1 MTDQFKESPPVAPD
15 YSGEDSPGED
25 ESAAKR
31 LTGLVLKMAQL
42 EIEEGDLEYRLKE
55 TQKELRQYRENLVPE
70 LMAELGSTLFRTAL
84 GGIEVEMK
92 EELRAS
98 FPKEASRQA
107 QVFAYLKETGND
119 GMIKREI
126 TVQYGRDS
134 VEWAEQLVQK
144 LEEWEVGKHATVQ
157 QEWNIHHQTLLAF
170 LRGQLRDGK
179 NVPMEMFS
187 AFVQK
192 YAKIKRAK

>member
-1 MTDQFKESPPVAPD
+1 MSEPVAPD

-25 ESAAKR
+25 ENAAKR
-31 LTGLVLKMAQL
+31 LTALVLKMAQL
-42 EIEEGDLEYRLKE
+42 ELEEGDLEYKLKE

-70 LMAELGSTLFRTAL
+70 LMSELGSTLFRTAL

-98 FPKEASRQA
+98 MPKETARQA

-157 QEWNIHHQTLLAF
+157 QAWNVHHQTLLAF
-170 LRGQLRDGK
+170 LRGQLKDGK

-192 YAKIKRAK
+192 YAKIKRPK